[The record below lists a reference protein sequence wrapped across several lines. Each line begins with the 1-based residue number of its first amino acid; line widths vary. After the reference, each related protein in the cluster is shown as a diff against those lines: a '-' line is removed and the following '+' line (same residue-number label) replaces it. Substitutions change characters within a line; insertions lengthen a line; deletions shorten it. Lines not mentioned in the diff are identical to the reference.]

1 MNITIPEKINYI
13 IETFWNNGFEAYCVG
28 GSIRDQLMGV
38 EIGDWDITTSA
49 LPEET
54 KELFKDEK
62 IIDTGIKHGTVSII
76 KDHEPIEVTTFRI
89 DGEYI
94 DNRHPECVS
103 FTRNLSEDLKRRDF
117 TVNALAYSHSSGLVD
132 LYGGL
137 NDIENKIIRTV
148 GEAEKRFNE
157 DGLRI
162 MRALRFA
169 STLNFTIEEKTK
181 KAIHK
186 QKDLLKNIS
195 VERISVEL
203 NKLLLGDNVFNI
215 LTEFSDVFA
224 VIIPEIEPCID
235 FKQYGKKHAYDVW
248 THICHTVDTIPKD
261 RILRLT
267 MLLHDLGKIP
277 THKLNENGDST
288 FKNHAVVGGGMAKEI
303 LTRLRFDKKTINRV
317 SFLVSHHDFEPPET
331 RLELKK
337 HLKTLTP
344 DDIRTLLVIKKSDR
358 GALSETFR
366 DISKES
372 EIALNW
378 LKEIEENNE
387 CVSLSQ
393 LNVTGNDLI
402 KKGFKNEEIGKKLD
416 YLLDAVI
423 EEKVENEKQALLAFL
438 NKILDWHCYYNS
450 IKYI

>member
-1 MNITIPEKINYI
+1 MRIEIPEKINDI
-13 IETFWNNGFEAYCVG
+13 INHYEKNGYEAYCVG
-28 GSIRDQLMGV
+28 GSIRDSVMGI

-54 KELFKDEK
+54 KELFKYEK
-62 IIDTGIKHGTVSII
+62 IIETGIKHGTVSII
-76 KDHEPIEVTTFRI
+76 KDHEAIEVTTFRI
-89 DGEYI
+89 DGEYT
-94 DNRHPECVS
+94 DNRHPEQVS
-103 FTRNLSEDLKRRDF
+103 FTRNLKEDLKRRDF
-117 TVNALAYSHSSGLVD
+117 TVNALAYSHSTGLID

-148 GEAEKRFNE
+148 GNAEERFLE

-169 STLNFTIEEKTK
+169 STLGFTIEEETK

-186 QKDLLKNIS
+186 QKHLLKNIS

-203 NKLLLGDNVFNI
+203 NKLLSGDNVFNI
-215 LTEFSDVFA
+215 LSEFPDVFS

-248 THICHTVDTIPKD
+248 THICHTVDTIPNDK
-261 RILRLT
+261 ILRLT
-267 MLLHDLGKIP
+267 MLLHDLGKVP

-288 FKNHAVVGGGMAKEI
+288 FKNHATVGGEMAKEI

-331 RLELKK
+331 KIALKK
-337 HLKTLTP
+337 KMKILTAE
-344 DDIRTLLVIKKSDR
+344 DVRTLLVIKKSDR
-358 GALSETFR
+358 GALSESFR
-366 DISKES
+366 DISKGTERV
-372 EIALNW
+372 LMW

-387 CVSLSQ
+387 CVTIGQ
-393 LNVTGNDLI
+393 LKINGNDLI
-402 KKGFKNEEIGKKLD
+402 KAGFKNEEIGKKLD
-416 YLLDAVI
+416 YLLDCVI
-423 EEKVENEKQALLAFL
+423 EEKVINTRQALLSFL
-438 NKILDWHCYYNS
+438 S
-450 IKYI
+450 

>member
-1 MNITIPEKINYI
+1 MEFKIPEKINYI

-28 GSIRDQLMGV
+28 GSIRDQLMGI

-54 KELFKDEK
+54 KKLFKNEK

-76 KDHEPIEVTTFRI
+76 KDRECIEVTTFRI
-89 DGEYI
+89 DGKYT
-94 DNRHPECVS
+94 DNRHPDCIS

-117 TVNALAYSHSSGLVD
+117 TVNALAYSRFSGLVD
-132 LYGGL
+132 LYDGL

-169 STLNFTIEEKTK
+169 ATLNFTIEEETK

-203 NKLLLGDNVFNI
+203 NKLLLGNNVFNI
-215 LTEFSDVFA
+215 LTEFADVFSI
-224 VIIPEIEPCID
+224 IIPEIEPCID
-235 FKQYGKKHAYDVW
+235 FRQYGKKHAYDVW

-261 RILRLT
+261 RVLRLT

-277 THKLNENGDST
+277 THKLNEKGDST
-288 FKNHAVVGGGMAKEI
+288 FKNHATVGGEMAKAI

-317 SFLVSHHDFEPPET
+317 SFLVGHHDFEPPET
-331 RLELKK
+331 KLELKK

-344 DDIRTLLVIKKSDR
+344 DDVKTLLIIKKSDR
-358 GALSETFR
+358 GALSETYR

-372 EIALNW
+372 ERALNW

-387 CVSLSQ
+387 CVSLGQ
-393 LNVTGNDLI
+393 LKVTGNDLI
-402 KKGFKNEEIGKKLD
+402 KKGFKNDEIGKKLD
-416 YLLDAVI
+416 YLLDSVI
-423 EEKVENEKQALLAFL
+423 EENVENEKRALLSF
-438 NKILDWHCYYNS
+438 LDWHCNYNS
-450 IKYI
+450 IK